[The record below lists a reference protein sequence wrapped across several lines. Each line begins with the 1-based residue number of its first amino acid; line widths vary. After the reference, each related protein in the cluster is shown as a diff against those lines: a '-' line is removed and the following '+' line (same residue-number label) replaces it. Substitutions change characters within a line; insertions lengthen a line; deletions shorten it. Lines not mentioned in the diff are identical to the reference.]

1 MSWET
6 LITGK
11 IKLKNATDDDI
22 LLIQDILEFGNEVEK
37 VDIQV
42 IDGITTIDFCSVN
55 WVSHVDEDKINKLI
69 EKLKP
74 KLTYYAITLYYLIG
88 FDTPNWYYDSEMNE
102 IKNQI

>member
-22 LLIQDILEFGNEVEK
+22 TLIQDTLEFGNEVEK

-42 IDGITTIDFCSVN
+42 ADGITTIDFCSVN
-55 WVSHVDEDKINKLI
+55 WGSHIDEDKINGLI
-69 EKLKP
+69 ETLKL
-74 KLTYYAITLYYLIG
+74 KLTYYAITLYYLMG
-88 FDTPNWYYDSEMNE
+88 DFDTPNWYYDGEKKLFSG
-102 IKNQI
+102 